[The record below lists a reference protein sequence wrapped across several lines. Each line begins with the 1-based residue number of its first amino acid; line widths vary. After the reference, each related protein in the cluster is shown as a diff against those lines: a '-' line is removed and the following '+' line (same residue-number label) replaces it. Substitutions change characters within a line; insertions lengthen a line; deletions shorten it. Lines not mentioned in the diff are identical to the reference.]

1 MPANLV
7 AGRTLIVVV
16 AATYLLS
23 AALLGWAKS
32 RGSPVETW
40 VVVGWLVTGSLGIV
54 LGRSLRPGA
63 AAAWAGVGL
72 VLVPWML
79 LSFVLDVRARVW
91 VMAGLDVA
99 GVAAIGAGL
108 WMARAA
114 LRG

>member
-1 MPANLV
+1 MPANLA
-7 AGRTLIVVV
+7 AGRTLLVVV

-40 VVVGWLVTGSLGIV
+40 IVTGWLVTGSWGIV
-54 LGRSLRPGA
+54 LGLLLRPGA
-63 AAAWAGVGL
+63 AAAWVGVGL

-79 LSFVLDVRARVW
+79 LSLVYDVRARVW
-91 VMAGLDVA
+91 VMAGLDIA
-99 GVAAIGAGL
+99 GVVAIAAGL